1 MTIFFKRKLKNFLT
15 LSILGIALFVSDSFA
30 KSEPTPCD
38 LIQNVYN
45 VCAKT
50 SEKELKNVSLSE
62 RRKNCSFVSMSIA
75 LDMYNTLSK
84 NPSDKKFAKNVS
96 ILLGL
101 ICKDGCLGTD
111 DFYSES
117 KEKLCK

>member
-1 MTIFFKRKLKNFLT
+1 MTALFKTSLNNFLT
-15 LSILGIALFVSDSFA
+15 LSILGWILFVSNSFA
-30 KSEPTPCD
+30 KSEPSPCD
-38 LIQNVYN
+38 LIQNTYN
-45 VCAKT
+45 ICSQK
-50 SEKELKNVSLSE
+50 SKEELKSIPVSE
-62 RRKNCSFVSMSIA
+62 RRKSCSFVSMSIA

-84 NPSDKKFAKNVS
+84 NSGNNEFAKNVS

-111 DFYSES
+111 DFYSAS